1 MINGVNKKMI
11 LASRMKNLRAEGA
24 YAVLSKATHLESK
37 GRKIIHFEIG
47 QPDFPTPKNIS
58 DAGINAIRKGL
69 TKYNPPLGIMP
80 LRKRIAQ
87 ELNRTRDID
96 ISEKQIAI
104 TPSGK
109 TAIFTAMASI
119 LEKGD
124 EVIYPNPGFPTYETV
139 AGFFG
144 CVLKPVP
151 LLEENSFSFNMKI
164 FRKLFSKRT
173 KMIILNSPS
182 NPTGGVMP
190 QKDLLEIAEAV
201 KNSDCWVMTD
211 EMYSSTLYDN
221 LKYPSF
227 YAFKKIHDKTI
238 LVDGFSKTFSMTGW
252 RIGYLSVPER
262 IIDKIDYLLT
272 HLVGCTATFTQ
283 YAVLEGL
290 NGPQDSIHK
299 MVREF
304 EKRRNFIVSE
314 MNKIKGVRC
323 QNPQGA
329 FYIFPNIKSFAKSSK
344 WLADYI
350 LEKAGVALLDGT
362 SFGKF
367 GEGYLRISYATSM
380 ENIAEGIRK
389 MKKALVLL

>member
-1 MINGVNKKMI
+1 MDI
-11 LASRMKNLRAEGA
+11 LKPEGA
-24 YAVLSKATHLESK
+24 YAVLSRATELEAK

-47 QPDFPTPKNIS
+47 QPDFPTPKNIA
-58 DAGINAIRKGL
+58 DAGIKAIRLGL

-80 LRKRIAQ
+80 LRKRIAVQ
-87 ELNRTRDID
+87 LNKTKNIE
-96 ISEKQIAI
+96 ISERQIAV

-124 EVIYPNPGFPTYETV
+124 EVIYPNPGFPTYETI

-144 CVLKPVP
+144 CNLKPVP
-151 LLEENSFSFNMKI
+151 LLEENSFSFNMKV
-164 FRKLFSKRT
+164 FRKLFSKKT
-173 KMIILNSPS
+173 KLVIINSPS

-190 QKDLLEIAEAV
+190 QKDLLEIAEIV
-201 KNSDCWVMTD
+201 KNAKCWVMTD
-211 EMYSSTLYDN
+211 EMYSNTLYDN
-221 LKYPSF
+221 LTYPSF

-290 NGPQDSIHK
+290 NGRQEPIK
-299 MVREF
+299 RMVAEF
-304 EKRRNFIVSE
+304 EKRRNFVVSE
-314 MNKIKGVRC
+314 LNKIKNVIC
-323 QNPQGA
+323 QKPEGA
-329 FYIFPNIKSFAKSSK
+329 FYVFPNVKKFKKSSK
-344 WLADYI
+344 WLANYI

-362 SFGKF
+362 SFGKY

-380 ENIAEGIRK
+380 ANLIKGIGR
-389 MKKALVLL
+389 MKEVLDKLK

>member
-1 MINGVNKKMI
+1 MDVLKP
-11 LASRMKNLRAEGA
+11 EGA
-24 YAVLSKATHLESK
+24 YAVLSRATELEAK
-37 GRKIIHFEIG
+37 GKKIIHFEIG
-47 QPDFPTPKNIS
+47 QPDFPTPKNIA
-58 DAGINAIRKGL
+58 DAGIMAIRRGL

-80 LRKRIAQ
+80 LRKRIAA
-87 ELNRTRDID
+87 ELNKTRNID
-96 ISEKQIAI
+96 ISERQIAI

-124 EVIYPNPGFPTYETV
+124 EVIYPNPGFPTYETI

-144 CVLKPVP
+144 CNLRPVP
-151 LLEENSFSFNMKI
+151 LLEENSFSFNMKV
-164 FRKLFSKRT
+164 FRKLFSKKT
-173 KMIILNSPS
+173 KLVIINSPS

-190 QKDLLEIAEAV
+190 QKDLLEIAEIV
-201 KNSDCWVMTD
+201 ENSRSWVMTD
-211 EMYSSTLYDN
+211 EMYSNTLYDD

-227 YAFKKIHDKTI
+227 YAFKNIHDKTI

-290 NGPQDSIHK
+290 NGPQGPIKS
-299 MVREF
+299 MVSEF
-304 EKRRNFIVSE
+304 EKRRNFVVGE
-314 MNKIKGVRC
+314 LNKIKNVSC
-323 QNPQGA
+323 QKPEGA
-329 FYIFPNIKSFAKSSK
+329 FYVFPNVKKFKKSSK
-344 WLADYI
+344 WLANYI

-362 SFGKF
+362 SFGEY
-367 GEGYLRISYATSM
+367 GEGYLRISYATS
-380 ENIAEGIRK
+380 IANLKKGIVK
-389 MKKALVLL
+389 MKIALDEL